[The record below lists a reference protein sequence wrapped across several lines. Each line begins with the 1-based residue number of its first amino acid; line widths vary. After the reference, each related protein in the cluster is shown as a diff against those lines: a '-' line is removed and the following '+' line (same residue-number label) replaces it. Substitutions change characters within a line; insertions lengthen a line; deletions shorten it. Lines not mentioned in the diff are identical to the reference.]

1 MMKSVKCTRYD
12 EICKNFMLIKHK
24 NVQNSDILQMYGI
37 YCKINKIK
45 RWIYKYILRGYKE
58 DL

>member
-24 NVQNSDILQMYGI
+24 NVENSDILQMYGI

-45 RWIYKYILRGYKE
+45 R
-58 DL
+58 